1 MTIKAIL
8 FDKDGTL
15 FHFNETWG
23 PWFYD
28 VLSELSDG
36 KHDLLVELAN
46 ILKYDYKTKT
56 IKHTFETNSDQK
68 NHQFTFTVSDK
79 VGNTNTTTLNFIR

>member
-1 MTIKAIL
+1 MIIKAIL

-28 VLSELSDG
+28 VLLELSDG
-36 KHDLLVELAN
+36 NYDFLVE
-46 ILKYDYKTKT
+46 
-56 IKHTFETNSDQK
+56 
-68 NHQFTFTVSDK
+68 QFYQHHLF
-79 VGNTNTTTLNFIR
+79 

>member
-28 VLSELSDG
+28 VL
-36 KHDLLVELAN
+36 
-46 ILKYDYKTKT
+46 
-56 IKHTFETNSDQK
+56 
-68 NHQFTFTVSDK
+68 
-79 VGNTNTTTLNFIR
+79 LNYQMENMIFCGIS

>member
-23 PWFYD
+23 ESKPETRPGGFQNPMS
-28 VLSELSDG
+28 LKCS
-36 KHDLLVELAN
+36 LARYTRV
-46 ILKYDYKTKT
+46 I
-56 IKHTFETNSDQK
+56 E
-68 NHQFTFTVSDK
+68 
-79 VGNTNTTTLNFIR
+79 NFDEKRTRFLGR

>member
-28 VLSELSDG
+28 VLLELSDG
-36 KHDLLVELAN
+36 KHDFLVELSN
-46 ILKYDYKTKT
+46 LLKYDYKTKT
-56 IKHTFETNSDQK
+56 FYKNSPFIAGTRFKTKTTIKTINVTKETLYII
-68 NHQFTFTVSDK
+68 FF
-79 VGNTNTTTLNFIR
+79 